1 MKENIPKYCFMNFM
15 MQNKIKKKAL
25 SHSLLILSLILLY
38 RDKTEMSDIYAKKK
52 IVSKHKL
59 IKCNGCRAFLFLFHS

>member
-25 SHSLLILSLILLY
+25 SHSLLILILLY
-38 RDKTEMSDIYAKKK
+38 RDKTEMPDIYAKNCLQTQ
-52 IVSKHKL
+52 INQVEWL
-59 IKCNGCRAFLFLFHS
+59 